1 MYNIISSL
9 INNILY
15 LNYYIYMNPDFIHNS
30 VATKELNKFSYRPYP
45 LNEEP
50 YDKLK
55 SLNYNKKWDDIY
67 KPYPIK
73 DLKKV
78 YHWSLPFNHG
88 HYNEFEH
95 LNTYSTHNYIP
106 VTNPVNKLFPNVGTM
121 VNVMKSRNQ

>member
-1 MYNIISSL
+1 MNSD
-9 INNILY
+9 
-15 LNYYIYMNPDFIHNS
+15 YIYNS

-50 YDKLK
+50 YNKLK
-55 SLNYNKKWDDIY
+55 SLNYHKKWDDIY

-73 DLKKV
+73 DLKNI

-88 HYNEFEH
+88 MYNEGFPH

-106 VTNPVNKLFPNVGTM
+106 VTHPVNMLFPSVGTM
-121 VNVMKSRNQ
+121 GSVMKRRNL

>member
-1 MYNIISSL
+1 MNSD
-9 INNILY
+9 
-15 LNYYIYMNPDFIHNS
+15 YIYNS
-30 VATKELNKFSYRPYP
+30 VATKALNKFSYRPYP

-50 YDKLK
+50 YFKLK
-55 SLNYNKKWDDIY
+55 SLNYHKEWDNIY

-95 LNTYSTHNYIP
+95 LNTYSTHIKCGHARRFGSPSAGSGPRLYCVSARP
-106 VTNPVNKLFPNVGTM
+106 FAAAGHDPGPG
-121 VNVMKSRNQ
+121 